1 MFSCHQT
8 LPARIVL
15 DVQQEGS
22 ARKLIVVR
30 SALMLINKLDS
41 AVELK
46 LENSIEKGELSQT
59 YNTEDPFVDVK
70 S

>member
-1 MFSCHQT
+1 MLVCSGTSLFSCHQT

-30 SALMLINKLDS
+30 SALMLVNKLDS

-59 YNTEDPFVDVK
+59 
-70 S
+70 

>member
-1 MFSCHQT
+1 MNVSLFRNLFSCHQT

-30 SALMLINKLDS
+30 SALMLVNKLDS

-59 YNTEDPFVDVK
+59 
-70 S
+70 

>member
-1 MFSCHQT
+1 MLVCSGTCLFSCHQT

-30 SALMLINKLDS
+30 SALMLVNKLDS

-59 YNTEDPFVDVK
+59 
-70 S
+70 

>member
-30 SALMLINKLDS
+30 SALMLVNKLDS

-59 YNTEDPFVDVK
+59 
-70 S
+70 